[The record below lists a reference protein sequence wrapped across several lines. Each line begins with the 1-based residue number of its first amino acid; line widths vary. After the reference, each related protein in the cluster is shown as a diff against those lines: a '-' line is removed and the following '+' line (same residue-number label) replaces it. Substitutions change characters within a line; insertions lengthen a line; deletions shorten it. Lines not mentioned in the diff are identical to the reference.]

1 MNKKSMMVSRRE
13 TIKMIR
19 NSKRMMRHQK
29 TPISKERTESR
40 TSLTTTKVKILAK
53 RITTKTTLDR
63 ENAISMNK
71 SKPNSKI
78 NNRTKTKNS
87 KLNSTLMVPT
97 FFISL
102 PKRLKRKKRKRK
114 SDAKRSRLSK
124 RNRIWRSVKLRTH
137 K

>member
-1 MNKKSMMVSRRE
+1 
-13 TIKMIR
+13 
-19 NSKRMMRHQK
+19 MMRHQK

-114 SDAKRSRLSK
+114 TTKPR
-124 RNRIWRSVKLRTH
+124 
-137 K
+137 